1 MTPSPTTQ
9 EIIARREAV
18 LAYITAHVGKILP
31 VSRLIAVDMGC
42 TTAQID
48 HAFRMLSREGAITC
62 TGNGN
67 SRVIMVTGVGS
78 TLPRYLGKE
87 VSSYVAREPE
97 RDVIVFRRN
106 PSRAGQWQTQTMKL
120 VTNVVGDLDGG
131 EKARHREPP

>member
-1 MTPSPTTQ
+1 MKSLPSTPQ

-42 TTAQID
+42 TTAQIN
-48 HAFRMLSREGAITC
+48 HAFRMLSREGAIRC

-97 RDVIVFRRN
+97 PEPVRVFNFACPRCGTRN
-106 PSRAGQWQTQTMKL
+106 C
-120 VTNVVGDLDGG
+120 
-131 EKARHREPP
+131 ARHSPVPLITRAAAAMVLA

>member
-1 MTPSPTTQ
+1 MKSLPSTPQ

-67 SRVIMVTGVGS
+67 SRVIMVTGVGN

-87 VSSYVAREPE
+87 VSAYVAREPE
-97 RDVIVFRRN
+97 PEPVRVFNHSCPRCGGRN
-106 PSRAGQWQTQTMKL
+106 CPRHNPAPLITRPAAAMVL
-120 VTNVVGDLDGG
+120 V
-131 EKARHREPP
+131 